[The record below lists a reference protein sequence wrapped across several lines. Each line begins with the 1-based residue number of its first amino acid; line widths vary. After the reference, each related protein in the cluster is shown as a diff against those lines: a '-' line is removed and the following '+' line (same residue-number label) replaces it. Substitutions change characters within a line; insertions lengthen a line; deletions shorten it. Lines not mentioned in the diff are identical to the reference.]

1 MRQEST
7 RPSDVRF
14 EVARTEV
21 MSRCLRCGAMVGD
34 ERRHR
39 EWHSGLTDLL
49 EALRIAIMIG
59 G

>member
-1 MRQEST
+1 VSKPS
-7 RPSDVRF
+7 RPSDVKFRPATD
-14 EVARTEV
+14 EP
-21 MSRCLRCGAMVGD
+21 MSVCLRCGLFVAN

>member
-1 MRQEST
+1 VS
-7 RPSDVRF
+7 RPSDVKFRPATD
-14 EVARTEV
+14 EP
-21 MSRCLRCGAMVGD
+21 MSVCLRCGLFVAN

>member
-1 MRQEST
+1 MSK
-7 RPSDVRF
+7 PSDVRF

-39 EWHSGLTDLL
+39 EWHNGLSELIKAI
-49 EALRIAIMIG
+49 EIMITFG